1 MTRQLADGPW
11 DSTLSTGEFAAVA
24 GVGFEPVGQV
34 LGTAVFNLGNT
45 GAWACP
51 GAWTTA
57 GGPSSPWDPSLAPLA
72 KAVHA
77 ARRLAVARAVAECRT
92 LHGDG
97 IVGVR
102 LTADPFPAGGTE
114 FTAIGTAV
122 RAVQSRIRPRQP
134 FASHLGG
141 QDFARLLHAGWV
153 PTGLAFGVSLAIR
166 HDDWRASGLTGRR
179 RFAGNQEVDGHT
191 RLLGH
196 VRREARARL
205 ALDARRHGGGDG
217 VVGDGVVGDDI
228 CLDVRETECPGSGS
242 ARDLIAEAV
251 FVGTSIARFGRSG
264 RPATTGP
271 LTIMRLEREH

>member
-1 MTRQLADGPW
+1 MTRQLTDVPW

-34 LGTAVFNLGNT
+34 FGTAVFNLGNT

-51 GAWTTA
+51 GAWTTTE
-57 GGPSSPWDPSLAPLA
+57 GPSSRWAPSLDPLT
-72 KAVHA
+72 KAANA
-77 ARRLAVARAVAECRT
+77 ARRLAVTRAVAECRR

-97 IVGVR
+97 LVAVR
-102 LTADPFPAGGTE
+102 LTSAPFPAGGTE

-122 RAVQSRIRPRQP
+122 RARSRVRPRHP
-134 FASHLGG
+134 FASHVGG

-153 PTGLAFGVSLAIR
+153 PTGLAFGVSFAIR
-166 HDDWRASGLTGRR
+166 HDDWRGSGLTGRR
-179 RFAGNQEVDGHT
+179 RFAGSQEVDGHT
-191 RLLGH
+191 RLLGR

-217 VVGDGVVGDDI
+217 VVVDDI
-228 CLDVRETECPGSGS
+228 GLEVRETECPDSGS
-242 ARDLIAEAV
+242 TARDLVAEAV
-251 FVGTSIARFGRSG
+251 LVGTSLARFGRSQ
-264 RPATTGP
+264 RPAATGP

>member
-1 MTRQLADGPW
+1 MTRQLTDDPW
-11 DSTLSTGEFAAVA
+11 DSTLSPGEFTAVA

-51 GAWTTA
+51 GAWTTT
-57 GGPSSPWDPSLAPLA
+57 GGPSAPWTPSLAPLT

-77 ARRLAVARAVAECRT
+77 ARRLAVARAVAECRA

-97 IVGVR
+97 IVAVR
-102 LTADPFPAGGTE
+102 LISAPFPAGGTE

-122 RAVQSRIRPRQP
+122 RARSRVHPRQP

-141 QDFARLLHAGWV
+141 QDFARLLRAGWV
-153 PTGLAFGVSLAIR
+153 PTGLAFGASLAIR
-166 HDDWRASGLTGRR
+166 HDDWRGSGLTGRR

-191 RLLGH
+191 RLLTH

-217 VVGDGVVGDDI
+217 IVVDDVS
-228 CLDVRETECPGSGS
+228 LDIRESECPDSGT
-242 ARDLIAEAV
+242 ATRDLIAEAV
-251 FVGTSIARFGRSG
+251 FVGTSLARFGRSR